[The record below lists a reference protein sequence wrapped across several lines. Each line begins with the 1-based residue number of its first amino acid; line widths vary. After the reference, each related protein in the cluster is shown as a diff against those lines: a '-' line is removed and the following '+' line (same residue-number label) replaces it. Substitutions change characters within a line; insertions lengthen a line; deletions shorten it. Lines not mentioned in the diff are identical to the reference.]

1 MLGGFWEGLG
11 PHLGRVLDGLGHL
24 LGALGRLLD
33 ASWALKSQQY
43 HDTSDFFRFL
53 VDLGGILEDL
63 GRSGEEFGRIWEG
76 LVRNL
81 GGFWSL
87 SANSGQILEMLGII
101 WPCWEVF
108 SIRTPALV
116 REASQCAGVTPPA

>member
-1 MLGGFWEGLG
+1 MILLFFFDSWSIWE
-11 PHLGRVLDGLGHL
+11 
-24 LGALGRLLD
+24 
-33 ASWALKSQQY
+33 
-43 HDTSDFFRFL
+43 
-53 VDLGGILEDL
+53 GILEDL

-101 WPCWEVF
+101 WPCWGAF

-116 REASQCAGVTPPA
+116 REASQYAGVPNPQTRVESMLLVTS